1 MKILVVAPN
10 HKPGSG
16 PANSLYFLRYIN
28 GSKLLFY
35 ANDVLPRRIM
45 LKISS
50 ALNKSQRL

>member
-10 HKPGSG
+10 HKPDG

-28 GSKLLFY
+28 GSKSLFY